1 MTTLDGLARAKA
13 QDRAAAAQRRRQA
26 HAQIDALIAQAQ
38 AEGRDHLT
46 PEESALAD
54 HLLGARDTARRQM
67 RSLDSELANLAGLQA
82 EEAAYQAR
90 AAENLPVALR
100 TPDPGAGGADGT
112 RPAALTWAGGGGEFR
127 VGESPPSSGRGG
139 DSPRWVRTGDL
150 RPAVVERGQRFADHP
165 VAQDQL
171 AASAAR
177 DQAVIGQHGGFGQ
190 LVRSM
195 STTSGSALV
204 PTVWSADIID
214 RARNFAAVVQAGA
227 ELVPMDAKIVQIGRL
242 TADPTASFRAEGSPV
257 TASDPVFDNVTLT
270 AKTLSAL
277 VVGSM
282 EWFQDANNVNQVVSD
297 AVAKAIALQLDL
309 CCLFGG
315 VTAGNELGAGQV
327 PAGGLASPPNPVG
340 ILASLLAN
348 YPANVLGAQ
357 TNGTA
362 ITAATPWN
370 ELLDTWFTPM
380 DGNEQPNAILLN
392 SRMARKYAKTYDTLG
407 QPLELPADLKAA
419 PRFFTNQIPSFTA
432 GTMTAIA
439 TDIFGGDFRQLIV
452 GHRLDMT
459 IQTLTERYA
468 ENGQVAIIAHW
479 RGDVAVARPRAFAVY
494 RYIGGV

>member
-26 HAQIDALIAQAQ
+26 HAQIDALIATAN

-46 PEESALAD
+46 PDESALAD

-67 RSLDSELANLAGLQA
+67 RALDSELANLAGLQA

-90 AAENLPVALR
+90 AAVNLPVALR
-100 TPDPGAGGADGT
+100 SPDSMPGGAGGT
-112 RPAALTWAGGGGEFR
+112 RPAVTGGGGEFR
-127 VGESPPSSGRGG
+127 VGESPSRSGG

-282 EWFQDANNVNQVVSD
+282 EWFQDAANVNNVVSD

-315 VTAGNELGAGQV
+315 ITAGNELGAGQV

-348 YPANVLGAQ
+348 YPGNVLGAA

-407 QPLELPADLKAA
+407 QPLRIPADLDPAVA
-419 PRFFTNQIPSFTA
+419 PRFVTNQIPSFTA
-432 GTMTAIA
+432 GTMANIA

-452 GHRLDMT
+452 GHRLDLT
-459 IQTLTERYA
+459 VQTLTERYA
-468 ENGQVAIIAHW
+468 ENGQVAIVAHW
-479 RGDVAVARPRAFAVY
+479 RGDVAVARPRAFCVY